1 MSTPTAHTLDG
12 KVVVVPG
19 GTGNVGEGI
28 VRAFLKAG
36 ATVVVPSRSQSRL
49 DQLVKLIGPELAA
62 ELKTVAAAY
71 ASFDEA
77 DKLATKIAAEFGRV
91 DHVVASVGGWWAGKA
106 LWQTSEEVWEK
117 VFVDVATS
125 HMALARSFVPRLS
138 EDGSYTTIAGF
149 SAAKPYPAAGIVSM
163 QGAAQL
169 MMREIL
175 SAELKGQRRVNDL
188 ILGPIIN
195 RSRPGGDPSWLTA
208 DQVGE
213 AAVKVASTPSIANE
227 HVILD
232 TVDDLDKALART
244 GG

>member
-1 MSTPTAHTLDG
+1 MSSSTKSSLDS

-36 ATVVVPSRSQSRL
+36 ATVIVPSRSRSRL
-49 DQLVKLIGPELAA
+49 AELVKLIGPELAGQ
-62 ELKTVAAAY
+62 LKTVAAGY
-71 ASFDEA
+71 ATFDEA
-77 DKLATKIAAEFGRV
+77 DQLATKLVTDFGHI

-106 LWQTSEEVWEK
+106 LWQTTDDDWQK

-149 SAAKPYPAAGIVSM
+149 SSQKPYPAAGIVSM

-169 MMREIL
+169 MMRQAL
-175 SAELKGQRRVNDL
+175 SAELGGQRRVNDL

-195 RSRPGGDPSWLTA
+195 RSRPGGDPDWLTS

-213 AAVKVASTPSIANE
+213 AAVGVARTPSITDE
-227 HVILD
+227 HVVLD
-232 TVDDLDKALART
+232 NVDDLKKALARMAA
-244 GG
+244 